1 LYNAEF
7 QGGIWEKKIGNPQSR
22 GKVEVEKS
30 GIGK

>member
-1 LYNAEF
+1 LYNAEV

-22 GKVEVEKS
+22 GKVVEKS